1 MIASITRVEDQ
12 GLSTSM
18 HNQLARSVA
27 KPTQG
32 YKLMVNV
39 DQTFA
44 QETIILSFTAG
55 KEVVFTVDLTK
66 LLTKRQTCAIWL
78 LSLSDV
84 TQMKS
89 QMEEVDARDVMPSL
103 VLKDQIWITVD
114 QTSVL
119 PTKSRPEMVAATHA
133 ISVKQ

>member
-1 MIASITRVEDQ
+1 
-12 GLSTSM
+12 M
-18 HNQLARSVA
+18 HNQLAQSVA
-27 KPTQG
+27 NPTQG
-32 YKLMVNV
+32 YNLTVNV

-89 QMEEVDARDVMPSL
+89 QMEEEDARDVMPSH